1 MNNLQRII
9 AQNTN
14 NFGRGLGRYWIGRL
28 FASCEQTIVNNLAKK

>member
-14 NFGRGLGRYWIGRL
+14 NIGRGLDRYWIGRS
-28 FASCEQTIVNNLAKK
+28 FASCEQIIVNNLAKE